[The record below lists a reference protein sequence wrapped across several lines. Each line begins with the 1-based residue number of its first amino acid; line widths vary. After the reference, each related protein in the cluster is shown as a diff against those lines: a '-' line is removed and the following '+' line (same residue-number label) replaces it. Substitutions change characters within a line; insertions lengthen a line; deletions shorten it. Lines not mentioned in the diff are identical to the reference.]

1 MTLYTRFCII
11 IGYRLTLLA
20 MLTLAGCSS
29 LLPTGNSSTPAM
41 PAAGRSLTQAATASG
56 VFAVMTWAGVA
67 LVAAGIVSWMMGNR
81 TRALLMIA
89 CGAAVSVGTLLAL
102 EIASMLIWPALIAA
116 MIIGGTLL
124 IGWGWP
130 KWRKVF
136 GK

>member
-1 MTLYTRFCII
+1 MSLYRRFCII
-11 IGYRLTLLA
+11 TLYRPVVLALLCLT
-20 MLTLAGCSS
+20 GCSS
-29 LLPTGNSSTPAM
+29 LLPTGSTSHPAM

-102 EIASMLIWPALIAA
+102 EIASMLIWPALIGA
-116 MIIGGTLL
+116 MIIGATLL
-124 IGWGWP
+124 VGWGWP

-136 GK
+136 DK